1 MISQA
6 EKASGTPECSVNVYL
21 VRESQR
27 GLGKSCVWWKT
38 PILALP
44 TPQLCNTEHIT
55 FLL

>member
-38 PILALP
+38 ANPGSAHP
-44 TPQLCNTEHIT
+44 PAVQH
-55 FLL
+55 